1 MRRLVAA
8 CLCAVLGFAL
18 VLVLL
23 PLGAIERLELLTV
36 DARYQSG
43 IGRKAP
49 GQDVIIA
56 WIDQESMDY
65 VEKEGGF
72 SWPWPRDVYGPVVQ
86 YLRDAGARAVAFDLL
101 FDQHGAAGGDTDFAN
116 ALAAGPGDVLAMKFV
131 DFRATGRDD
140 AETAAFAARGRG
152 GELAALLQRPR
163 EHGIVLPLPE
173 LVAGADELGF
183 VNISPDADKT
193 FRRYDLLRSWGPP
206 DGAAAAYP
214 SLAAATALAA
224 GAVTPQQLEDRLR
237 REPDARV
244 LLNFRGPAFTFAKV
258 KFVNILLSM
267 QKLEA
272 GEAPLYA
279 ADLFRD
285 KLVLVGMH
293 AEANEDAHQ
302 TPLAERFPGAEL
314 HATALDNLLQDD
326 ALRAPAWD
334 VPLAGAA
341 AALAASAV
349 FALPGVV
356 APTLALLGLATLA
369 LAGALL
375 AWTSLLAVPIA
386 APAVAGGS
394 AAAAAFLY
402 RLLVEGR
409 QKRELR
415 RAFQSYLA
423 PEVLA
428 EILRD
433 PAALRLGG
441 EQRDVTLLFTDLQGF
456 TGLAEHC
463 RPQELVAFLNDYFTR
478 MCAPLLAERGV
489 IDKFVGDAIMAFFGA
504 PAPDPAHGLAAVR
517 AAGVACPDVLAVR
530 TQRRW
535 GLPRRSMLVMRALP
549 VARPA
554 DPGLDFAAAARLT
567 RRLLDAGI
575 EHRDLHFA
583 NFVMQTDGELAVL
596 DLQSARRHGAA
607 LSEARWRIA
616 AAARLWQGSGVEDA
630 AAAAALLAGGL
641 LHDQDEVAAARQRG
655 VQQQQHFDRGRLLRC
670 LHESTQF
677 TRRFGLLGIEYRRRG
692 DLVSGN
698 WWRGG
703 CELYEAWLGQR
714 ALEVFEGRNPVFPAL
729 FRNWWWFGGG
739 CSLYVPGPCEHRKA
753 AELAEAR
760 SGLLRHG
767 WLLQPG
773 GTKAHGDGRT
783 TGSESS

>member
-1 MRRLVAA
+1 VTPSAGDAAARDAAAVARWWSHFVEHGEVPGELILVQRRLIR
-8 CLCAVLGFAL
+8 AVHKA
-18 VLVLL
+18 LL
-23 PLGAIERLELLTV
+23 P
-36 DARYQSG
+36 SG
-43 IGRKAP
+43 EVFVK
-49 GQDVIIA
+49 V
-56 WIDQESMDY
+56 MT
-65 VEKEGGF
+65 F
-72 SWPWPRDVYGPVVQ
+72 PR
-86 YLRDAGARAVAFDLL
+86 A
-101 FDQHGAAGGDTDFAN
+101 
-116 ALAAGPGDVLAMKFV
+116 K
-131 DFRATGRDD
+131 
-140 AETAAFAARGRG
+140 
-152 GELAALLQRPR
+152 
-163 EHGIVLPLPE
+163 
-173 LVAGADELGF
+173 
-183 VNISPDADKT
+183 
-193 FRRYDLLRSWGPP
+193 
-206 DGAAAAYP
+206 
-214 SLAAATALAA
+214 
-224 GAVTPQQLEDRLR
+224 DRLR
-237 REPDARV
+237 YCHR
-244 LLNFRGPAFTFAKV
+244 
-258 KFVNILLSM
+258 
-267 QKLEA
+267 
-272 GEAPLYA
+272 
-279 ADLFRD
+279 
-285 KLVLVGMH
+285 
-293 AEANEDAHQ
+293 
-302 TPLAERFPGAEL
+302 
-314 HATALDNLLQDD
+314 
-326 ALRAPAWD
+326 
-334 VPLAGAA
+334 
-341 AALAASAV
+341 
-349 FALPGVV
+349 ALP
-356 APTLALLGLATLA
+356 ALHEA
-369 LAGALL
+369 
-375 AWTSLLAVPIA
+375 
-386 APAVAGGS
+386 
-394 AAAAAFLY
+394 
-402 RLLVEGR
+402 RL
-409 QKRELR
+409 
-415 RAFQSYLA
+415 
-423 PEVLA
+423 
-428 EILRD
+428 
-433 PAALRLGG
+433 
-441 EQRDVTLLFTDLQGF
+441 
-456 TGLAEHC
+456 
-463 RPQELVAFLNDYFTR
+463 
-478 MCAPLLAERGV
+478 
-489 IDKFVGDAIMAFFGA
+489 
-504 PAPDPAHGLAAVR
+504 LAAVR